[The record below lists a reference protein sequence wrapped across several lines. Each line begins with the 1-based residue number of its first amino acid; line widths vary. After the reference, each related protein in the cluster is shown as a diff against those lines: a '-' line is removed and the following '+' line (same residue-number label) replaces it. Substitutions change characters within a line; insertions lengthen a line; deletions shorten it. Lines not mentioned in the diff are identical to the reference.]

1 MPNTTPTRL
10 SPSLVALMS
19 TATGVAVASN
29 YYAQPLLHTI
39 ATQFGIANGAAGL
52 IVTIAQLGY
61 ALGLMLLVPL
71 ADMVERKKLIIVMTL
86 LSAAGMMLTALAPTI
101 TLVLIGTALTGLF
114 SVVAQILVPFSATL
128 AAPEERGKVVGHV
141 MSGLLLGILLARTVA
156 GYLSSFGGWQT
167 VYWFG
172 AGMMVLTAIA
182 LGRALPRYHQPAGLS
197 YPRLLMSILTLF
209 VEEPVLRVR
218 ALLGAIVFG
227 VFSIMWTS
235 LSFLLS
241 ATPFHYSDGTIGL
254 FGMVGAAGALAASQ
268 VGRLADRGKAGLAT
282 GAGLAALLLSW
293 LPLAFAQSSLL
304 ALLIGVLVLD
314 LVAQA
319 VHITNLSVIN
329 HLHAGARNRLT
340 SGYMTCYFIGGAC
353 GSVLSTAIYDYAGWS
368 GVSMCGAGL
377 SAVGLIVWWNSQRR
391 GAGAPIAAVRRRGVE
406 HVE

>member
-1 MPNTTPTRL
+1 MVTTTPTKL
-10 SPSLVALMS
+10 SPGLVALMS
-19 TATGVAVASN
+19 MATGVAVASN

-39 ATQFGIANGAAGL
+39 ATHFGIANGAAGL
-52 IVTIAQLGY
+52 IVTVAQLGY

-86 LSAAGMMLTALAPTI
+86 LSAAGMVLTALAPTI
-101 TLVLIGTALTGLF
+101 TLVLIGTALTGLL

-156 GYLSSFGGWQT
+156 GYLSSLGGWQT

-172 AGMMVLTAIA
+172 AGMMLMTALA
-182 LGRALPRYHQPAGLS
+182 LSRALPRYHQPAGLS

-218 ALLGAIVFG
+218 ALLGAITFG
-227 VFSIMWTS
+227 VFSILWTS

-241 ATPFHYSDGTIGL
+241 AAPFHYSDGTIGL
-254 FGMVGAAGALAASQ
+254 FGLVGAAGALAASQ
-268 VGRLADRGKAGLAT
+268 VGRLVDRGKAGLAT
-282 GAGLAALLLSW
+282 SVGLSALLLSW
-293 LPLAFAQSSLL
+293 LPLAFSKTSLL
-304 ALLIGVLVLD
+304 ALLIGILVLD

-329 HLHAGARNRLT
+329 HLNPGARNRLT

-353 GSVLSTAIYDYAGWS
+353 GSVLSTFVYDYAGWL
-368 GVSMCGAGL
+368 GVSVCGATL
-377 SAVGLIVWWNSQRR
+377 SAMGLLVWWNSQRS
-391 GAGAPIAAVRRRGVE
+391 GSGAPIAPA
-406 HVE
+406 HQ